1 MFKFS
6 KLRFRPPFGGLGTM
20 YDVHPGLI
28 GKRVWDLLLVVI
40 ELFSL
45 GVTAQAIWAKIDR
58 KSAISLQRG
67 RFDSKFQIEGVAS
80 HQSFLHG

>member
-45 GVTAQAIWAKIDR
+45 GVTAQAI
-58 KSAISLQRG
+58 
-67 RFDSKFQIEGVAS
+67 
-80 HQSFLHG
+80 